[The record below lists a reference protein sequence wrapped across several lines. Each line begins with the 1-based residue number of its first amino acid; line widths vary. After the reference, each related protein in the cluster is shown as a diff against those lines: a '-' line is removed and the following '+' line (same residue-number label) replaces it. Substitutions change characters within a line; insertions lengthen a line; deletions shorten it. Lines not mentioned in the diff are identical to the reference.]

1 MFRTCGSTAEYFRR
15 MLKKAVQQGRSERRG
30 EEVHTA
36 LRWPLAREWV
46 LANGKAPTAIPT
58 SEKPLLNVEPL
69 SDARTLPGERRVLA
83 HRGWAGD
90 KRDFFSILLGT
101 GRRRQMHFDA
111 RVVLIDVFVEVG
123 FDDAVVVDAESLTEG
138 ILRDLEPAIDV
149 SS

>member
-1 MFRTCGSTAEYFRR
+1 

-36 LRWPLAREWV
+36 LRVGRSPLQWV
-46 LANGKAPTAIPT
+46 LANGKAPPVLPT
-58 SEKPLLNVEPL
+58 SKELLFNVEPL
-69 SDARTLPGERRVLA
+69 SDARTMLA
-83 HRGWAGD
+83 
-90 KRDFFSILLGT
+90 DFFSILLGT
-101 GRRRQMHFDA
+101 GRRRQTHFDA

>member
-1 MFRTCGSTAEYFRR
+1 MGTPERQWSARMAQHKNIYAGCSKRPFSKAAASEEARRT
-15 MLKKAVQQGRSERRG
+15 
-30 EEVHTA
+30 
-36 LRWPLAREWV
+36 LRY
-46 LANGKAPTAIPT
+46 
-58 SEKPLLNVEPL
+58 VEPL
-69 SDARTLPGERRVLA
+69 SDARTLPGERCILA
-83 HRGWAGD
+83 HRGWAGE

-101 GRRRQMHFDA
+101 GRRRQTHFDA